1 MHKIFI
7 KKWKECKFGVKERV
21 KNDFS
26 SRVLHYVLT
35 TPTYNDENKIREIIK
50 SIEFH
55 ASEIERE
62 IKIMNNKIN
71 KIV

>member
-26 SRVLHYVLT
+26 SRIIHYILT
-35 TPTYNDENKIREIIK
+35 TPTYNDENKIKEIIIR
-50 SIEFH
+50 IEFH
-55 ASEIERE
+55 GLEIERE
-62 IKIMNNKIN
+62 IKTMNNKIN
-71 KIV
+71 KI

>member
-26 SRVLHYVLT
+26 SRILHYILT
-35 TPTYNDENKIREIIK
+35 TPTYNDENKIKEIIIR
-50 SIEFH
+50 IEFH
-55 ASEIERE
+55 GLEIERE
-62 IKIMNNKIN
+62 IKTMNNNISKI
-71 KIV
+71 

>member
-26 SRVLHYVLT
+26 SRIIHYILT
-35 TPTYNDENKIREIIK
+35 TPTYNDENKIKEIIIR
-50 SIEFH
+50 IEFH
-55 ASEIERE
+55 GLEIEKE
-62 IKIMNNKIN
+62 IKTMNNNIN
-71 KIV
+71 KI

>member
-26 SRVLHYVLT
+26 SRILHYILT
-35 TPTYNDENKIREIIK
+35 TPTYNDENKIKEIILR
-50 SIEFH
+50 IEFH
-55 ASEIERE
+55 GAEIERE
-62 IKIMNNKIN
+62 IKTMNNNISKI
-71 KIV
+71 

>member
-26 SRVLHYVLT
+26 SRIIHYILT
-35 TPTYNDENKIREIIK
+35 TPTYNDENKIKEIIRR
-50 SIEFH
+50 IEFH
-55 ASEIERE
+55 GSEIERE
-62 IKIMNNKIN
+62 IKTMNNKISN
-71 KIV
+71 I

>member
-26 SRVLHYVLT
+26 SRIIHYILT
-35 TPTYNDENKIREIIK
+35 TPTYNDENKIREIIIR
-50 SIEFH
+50 IEFH
-55 ASEIERE
+55 GLEIERE
-62 IKIMNNKIN
+62 IKTMNNKIN
-71 KIV
+71 KI